1 MKVYI
6 DRYTIRI
13 IPEDERDVA
22 FIEDTMRLSKDG
34 DEIALERIDNDNDP
48 LGFRLETD
56 LPSLPEAAKR
66 NAPRPLKEGHYRR
79 PVEDFIDIV
88 DSWDGP
94 PYTRGGAGDT
104 KVDIES
110 DF

>member
-34 DEIALERIDNDNDP
+34 DEISLERIDNDNDP
-48 LGFRLETD
+48 QQRLIIPTVNDEIESITLETAEQEKKQ
-56 LPSLPEAAKR
+56 L
-66 NAPRPLKEGHYRR
+66 
-79 PVEDFIDIV
+79 I
-88 DSWDGP
+88 
-94 PYTRGGAGDT
+94 
-104 KVDIES
+104 
-110 DF
+110 